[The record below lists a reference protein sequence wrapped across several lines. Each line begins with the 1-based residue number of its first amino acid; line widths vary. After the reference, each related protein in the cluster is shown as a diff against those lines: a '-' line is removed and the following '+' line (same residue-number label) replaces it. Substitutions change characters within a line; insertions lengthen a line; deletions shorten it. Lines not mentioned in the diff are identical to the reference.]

1 VVKALC
7 TLGSSKT
14 ETASCISVAFLAYA
28 SHLSTSDSSIATIDG
43 DATGLDVGDP
53 ASIVIESTGSK
64 STTAIVTTG
73 TRNH

>member
-53 ASIVIESTGSK
+53 ASIVIEST
-64 STTAIVTTG
+64 VTSRSGALTKLIL
-73 TRNH
+73 

>member
-1 VVKALC
+1 
-7 TLGSSKT
+7 
-14 ETASCISVAFLAYA
+14 
-28 SHLSTSDSSIATIDG
+28 
-43 DATGLDVGDP
+43 LDVGDP